1 MLHPSQA
8 VSLCVVKPTSQY
20 LWGKTEGC
28 ILGYREIPCLK
39 IFDFLI
45 KWKEHNSWHRERVS
59 WTERKGCWDL
69 PRAFWT
75 QTVLH
80 YNCRGAL
87 LLFDTLYIKELKSRG
102 AWNHSFPGPA
112 RQSLRQAWKWWFS
125 GLCLLCWAYRSL
137 RHLDPNKGLFIFLLI
152 RKNIEKL
159 SISKVNS
166 FSSFILQ
173 IETDGCI

>member
-20 LWGKTEGC
+20 LGGKTEGC

-39 IFDFLI
+39 ISDFLI

-59 WTERKGCWDL
+59 WTERKGCWNL
-69 PRAFWT
+69 LRAFWT

-87 LLFDTLYIKELKSRG
+87 LLFDTLYTKESKSRG
-102 AWNHSFPGPA
+102 AWNHSFPAAGS
-112 RQSLRQAWKWWFS
+112 QSLRPVVIFWPLPPRLGLQVK
-125 GLCLLCWAYRSL
+125 GLC
-137 RHLDPNKGLFIFLLI
+137 IFLLK
-152 RKNIEKL
+152 RKNK
-159 SISKVNS
+159 
-166 FSSFILQ
+166 
-173 IETDGCI
+173 

>member
-45 KWKEHNSWHRERVS
+45 KWKEHNLWHRERVS
-59 WTERKGCWDL
+59 WTERKGFWDL
-69 PRAFWT
+69 LRAFWT

-80 YNCRGAL
+80 YNCGGAL
-87 LLFDTLYIKELKSRG
+87 LLFDTLYIKEPSPEELETTAFQVLQDSRSG
-102 AWNHSFPGPA
+102 RHGSGDFPAFASSVGPT
-112 RQSLRQAWKWWFS
+112 
-125 GLCLLCWAYRSL
+125 GLYDTWTPTKAS
-137 RHLDPNKGLFIFLLI
+137 
-152 RKNIEKL
+152 
-159 SISKVNS
+159 
-166 FSSFILQ
+166 SSFY
-173 IETDGCI
+173 